1 MYFLRANIQIFL
13 INIYLLRTHIEHFYL
28 ILRPYTKLK
37 NYLLFIMF
45 EREKHL
51 TIREWSEEDRP
62 REKML
67 RKGTMA
73 LSDAELLAI
82 MIGSGS
88 KNESAVEL
96 AKRIMAACH
105 YNINELARLTVPEL
119 CGKFK
124 GIGEAK
130 AITIVAALELGK
142 RRKTKETTDKKKI
155 GSSIDLF
162 HLFEASVIDLDYEEF
177 WIALLDGANKVIEVR
192 KLTQGGSS
200 QTVVDIPML
209 LKLALDKKAACL
221 AVAHNHPSGQKFP
234 SREDERVTRRVI
246 AGCEAVGIRFLDHII
261 IAGGSYYSFCDEGK
275 V

>member
-1 MYFLRANIQIFL
+1 MRI
-13 INIYLLRTHIEHFYL
+13 HIAHFYL
-28 ILRPYTKLK
+28 ILQAHTKLK

-45 EREKHL
+45 EKEKHF

-67 RKGTMA
+67 KKGTMA

-82 MIGSGS
+82 LIGSGS
-88 KNESAVEL
+88 KNESAVDL
-96 AKRIMAACH
+96 AKRIMAASH
-105 YNINELARLTVPEL
+105 YNINELARLTISEL
-119 CGKFK
+119 CSKFK

-130 AITIVAALELGK
+130 AVTIVAALELGK

-177 WIALLDGANKVIEVR
+177 WVALLDGANKVIEVK

-234 SREDERVTRRVI
+234 SREDEKVTHRVR
-246 AGCEAVGIRFLDHII
+246 AGCEAIGIRFLDHLI
-261 IAGGSYYSFCDEGK
+261 IAGGCYYSFCDEGK
-275 V
+275 I